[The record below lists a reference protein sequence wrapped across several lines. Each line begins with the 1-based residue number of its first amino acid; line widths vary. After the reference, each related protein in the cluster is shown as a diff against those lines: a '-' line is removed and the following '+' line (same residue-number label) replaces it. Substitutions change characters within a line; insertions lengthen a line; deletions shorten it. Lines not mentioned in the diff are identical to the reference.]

1 MFYDRLSYFVNA
13 RVMNVA
19 DEELKCKRRH
29 WSILGSMQNSLGLE
43 HMTMELNEKL
53 FDEDWMI
60 VNEALNLVSNGMKVS
75 EEQLKRIVCL
85 VQFQETCRCA
95 LRALIA
101 TNYDDFD
108 MMETGLLD
116 IIRRWICAMDSDLAR
131 DCLVGLGFLCGNSS
145 SIRNSVLYS
154 GILIDIGNCEVDCD
168 VLFEFYESMF
178 IQTPFPVGLEAT
190 VLPYMFRLPHYNP
203 RILNLLCYLLEGTSC
218 VNTSSAIVQEQFLS
232 ILANHVHNPIDPDI
246 VGKSI
251 HILTRICNPDIISE
265 FARLNIPSSV
275 HEILLN
281 GPLTDN
287 ILIASANFIR
297 IVVSF
302 GYSDL
307 FHDVLDIFMDETQ
320 PFSVKEAGLFAIEQI
335 LTFSTPE
342 FVTRTA
348 STSPLF
354 QYLQDMKNSSVP
366 GIDNSISVI
375 IDILSNA
382 TNQDQL
388 ALLKDMV

>member
-1 MFYDRLSYFVNA
+1 MNA

-19 DEELKCKRRH
+19 DEDLKCKHRH
-29 WSILGSMQNSLGLE
+29 CSILSAMQNSLGLE
-43 HMTMELNEKL
+43 HMTLELNEKL
-53 FDEDWMI
+53 FDEDWMV
-60 VNEALNLVSNGMKVS
+60 VNEALNLVANGMKVS

-85 VQFQETCRCA
+85 VQFRETCSCA
-95 LRALIA
+95 LRALVA

-116 IIRRWICAMDSDLAR
+116 VIRKWICAMDSDLAR
-131 DCLVGLGFLCGNSS
+131 DCVVALGILCGNSS

-154 GILIDIGNCEVDCD
+154 GILVDIGNCEVDCD
-168 VLFEFYESMF
+168 ALFEFYESMF
-178 IQTPFPVGLEAT
+178 IQTPFPIGLEAI

-203 RILNLLCYLLEGTSC
+203 RILSLICYLLDGTSC
-218 VNTSSAIVQEQFLS
+218 ANTSSAIVQEQFLP
-232 ILANHVHNPIDPDI
+232 ILANHVRSPCDSDI
-246 VGKSI
+246 VCKSL
-251 HILTRICNPDIISE
+251 HILTQICNPDIIDE

-275 HEILLN
+275 REILLS
-281 GPLTDN
+281 GRFTED
-287 ILIASANFIR
+287 ILAASANFIR
-297 IVVSF
+297 VVVSF

-307 FHDVLDIFMDETQ
+307 FHDVLDMFMDETQ

-335 LTFSTPE
+335 LTFSNPE

-348 STSPLF
+348 YTSPLF
-354 QYLQDMKNSSVP
+354 QYLQDMKNSSVL

-375 IDILSNA
+375 IDILSN
-382 TNQDQL
+382 TTDPQIQDQL